1 MIIKKENDKKM
12 TMTNKKNKCLLVLR
26 KYTL

>member
-12 TMTNKKNKCLLVLR
+12 TMTNKKNKYLLVLR